1 MAIKIYT
8 PQVNVSRKAAGSN
21 SPNLNFGAS
30 EFFTTAAATADAT
43 GNALATYFINKK
55 TKELELEVSTINSKI
70 NDALNTLHNSFL
82 DPQGDKYLSPQTW
95 EKDFAAQSKILLN
108 NETANIKNKLVAQS
122 VRSNFAT
129 QSLTLNNSL
138 TKESFKRT
146 SKILEGNLNKETTTL
161 IDELSTS
168 NNEADISKKIDLL
181 DTNIQQKINGG
192 FFKDG
197 DSFETLYTE
206 AIGEVVSNRIM
217 TATSTMSTNE
227 IATAFQTEK
236 FGDEVVDELI
246 GGLSQS
252 EKDTLF
258 ADSKKRSL
266 DNLDNIIKFEEKAD
280 DIFNKAIEGD
290 IVEMMSEPDA
300 AARKVKYD
308 ELLLLA
314 AGDTSQIKIIND
326 AYDPNYFYSER
337 DTMDL
342 QETIA
347 AVYTD
352 AYSHEDIYGDGDNET
367 VDGRM
372 GLRDNF
378 TKESWLLIQDAYAA
392 TQDGLRG
399 KIIRTLKTEFQID
412 ENPLHT
418 TDIEGA
424 LQSIANNAFAQ
435 VDQLQKDKSLNR
447 QEIEEQIIANSKASK
462 DLALYNLFQ
471 EQVKDNFKYILPNI
485 IQVLGTTVEIRPN
498 HFIKDTDNIVKLLN
512 ASEKGQQQVFIFN
525 NIKNDLL
532 FKYTTFGT
540 IEYAEQV
547 GNN

>member
-8 PQVNVSRKAAGSN
+8 PQINVSRKPAGSS

-30 EFFTTAAATADAT
+30 EFLTTAAATADAT

-55 TKELELEVSTINSKI
+55 TKELELEVSTINNQV
-70 NDALNTLHNSFL
+70 NDSLNTLHNSYL
-82 DPQGDKYLSPQTW
+82 DPQGEKYLSPQTW
-95 EKDFAAQSKILLN
+95 EENFAAESKLLIN
-108 NETANIKNKLVAQS
+108 NATLGIKNKLVAQS

-129 QSLTLNNSL
+129 QTLTLNNSL

-146 SKILEGNLNKETTTL
+146 AKILESNLNEETTSL
-161 IDELSTS
+161 INTLSTS
-168 NNEADISKKIDLL
+168 NNAADISKKIDAL
-181 DTNIQQKINGG
+181 DVNITKKINGG

-206 AIGEVVSNRIM
+206 ALGEVVSNRIM
-217 TATSTMSTNE
+217 TATENMTTNE
-227 IATAFQTEK
+227 IATAFQTET
-236 FGDEVVDELI
+236 FGDEVVDTLI
-246 GGLSQS
+246 GGLSQT
-252 EKDTLF
+252 EKNTLF

-308 ELLLLA
+308 ALLLLA

-352 AYSHEDIYGDGDNET
+352 AYSFEDIYGDGDNET

-378 TKESWLLIQDAYAA
+378 TKESWLLIQDAHAA
-392 TQDGLRG
+392 TQDGVRG
-399 KIIRTLKTEFQID
+399 KILRDLKTEFQID
-412 ENPLHT
+412 ENPLT
-418 TDIEGA
+418 ETDIEGA
-424 LQSIANNAFAQ
+424 LQSVANNAFAQ
-435 VDQLQKDKSLNR
+435 VDLLLKDKSLNR
-447 QEIEEQIIANSKASK
+447 QEIKEQVSANSKESK
-462 DLALYNLFQ
+462 DLALYDLFK
-471 EQVKDNFKYILPNI
+471 EQVADRFERILPNI

-498 HFIKDTDNIVKLLN
+498 HFIKDTDNILKLLN
-512 ASEKGQQQVFIFN
+512 ASEKGQGTALQFN
-525 NIKNDLL
+525 RIKNDLL

-540 IEYAEQV
+540 IKYAEEI
-547 GNN
+547 GNK

>member
-8 PQVNVSRKAAGSN
+8 PQINVSRKAAGSS

-30 EFFTTAAATADAT
+30 DFYTTVAATADAT

-55 TKELELEVSTINSKI
+55 TKELELEVSTINAKI
-70 NDALNTLHNSFL
+70 NDGLNTLHNTYL
-82 DPQGDKYLSPQTW
+82 DPQGEKYLSPQTW
-95 EKDFAAQSKILLN
+95 EKDFQAQSKILLN

-122 VRSNFAT
+122 VRSNFST

-146 SKILEGNLNKETTTL
+146 AKILEGNLNEETTTL

-168 NNEADISKKIDLL
+168 DNAADISKKIDAL
-181 DTNIQQKINGG
+181 DININKKINGG

-217 TATSTMSTNE
+217 TATENMTTNE
-227 IATAFQTEK
+227 IATAFQTET
-236 FGDEVVDELI
+236 FGDEVVDTLI
-246 GGLSQS
+246 GGLSQT
-252 EKDTLF
+252 EKNTLF

-308 ELLLLA
+308 ALLLLA

-326 AYDPNYFYSER
+326 AYDPNYFYSKR

-347 AVYTD
+347 AVYTN

-367 VDGRM
+367 LDGRM

-378 TKESWLLIQDAYAA
+378 TKESWLLIQDAFAA
-392 TQDGLRG
+392 KEDGLRG
-399 KIIRTLKTEFQID
+399 KIITNLKTEFQID
-412 ENPLHT
+412 ENPLHE
-418 TDIEGA
+418 TDIEIA
-424 LQSIANNAFAQ
+424 LASVANNAFAQ
-435 VDQLQKDKSLNR
+435 VNLLRKDKSLSG

-462 DLALYNLFQ
+462 DLALYDLFKS
-471 EQVKDNFKYILPNI
+471 QVEERFKRILPDI

-498 HFIKDTDNIVKLLN
+498 HFIKDTDNILKLLN
-512 ASEKGQQQVFIFN
+512 ASEKGQGAALQFN
-525 NIKNDLL
+525 RLKNDLL

-540 IEYAEQV
+540 IKYAEEI